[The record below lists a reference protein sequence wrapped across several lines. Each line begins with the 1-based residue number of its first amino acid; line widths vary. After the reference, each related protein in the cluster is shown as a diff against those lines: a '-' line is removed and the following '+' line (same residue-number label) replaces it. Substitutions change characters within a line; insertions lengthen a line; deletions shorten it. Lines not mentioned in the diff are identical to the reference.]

1 MQKRF
6 IVSGYSGANY
16 ILRVHS
22 LPVVGRTELV
32 QNKDNSVLYYGGN
45 GLNVAVYLAKL
56 GMTAIPILR
65 GGADFEAQGY
75 GRFLRENGVSDK
87 AVSIVDGDA
96 TAVCYLVED
105 DNNDHMTFFYTGAM
119 DARYAPAEYPDS
131 YFENVDWAVMTV
143 SSQPDNAALLR
154 AVRRH
159 GIPMAF
165 AMRADPVAF
174 PPEFLDLVLHASTLV
189 FMNEMEEG
197 YIRETLGF
205 EPTEELLRHGSTK
218 AVIVTHGP
226 AGCIV
231 YEEKKGTIVSTAVG
245 ATRPD
250 EVVDTTGAGDSF
262 LSGFLYGVVSGYALA
277 DCARIG
283 ATVSSFII
291 EAAGC
296 LTNVPDETAMLER
309 LRARRDDTKNEKHSF
324 DCH

>member
-1 MQKRF
+1 MQKKF
-6 IVSGYSGANY
+6 IISGYSGANY

-56 GMTAIPILR
+56 GMTAIPIFR
-65 GGADFEAQGY
+65 GGMDFETQGY

-87 AVSIVDGDA
+87 AVSIVDGDV

-119 DARYAPAEYPDS
+119 DARYAPAKYPED
-131 YFENVDWAVMTV
+131 YFEGVDWAVMTV
-143 SSQPDNAALLR
+143 ASQPDNAALLR

-159 GIPMAF
+159 DIPMAF

-189 FMNEMEEG
+189 FMNEMEQG
-197 YIRETLGF
+197 YIFDTLGF
-205 EPTEELLRHGSTK
+205 EPTEELLRNGSAK
-218 AVIVTHGP
+218 AVVVTHGP

-231 YEEKKGTIVSTAVG
+231 YEERAGEIVSTSVS
-245 ATRPD
+245 ATCPD
-250 EVVDTTGAGDSF
+250 AVVDTTGAGDSF
-262 LSGFLYGVVSGYALA
+262 LSGFLYGVVNGFSLA

-296 LTNVPDETAMLER
+296 LTNVPDEKAMLER
-309 LRARRDDTKNEKHSF
+309 LRTRRDDT
-324 DCH
+324 